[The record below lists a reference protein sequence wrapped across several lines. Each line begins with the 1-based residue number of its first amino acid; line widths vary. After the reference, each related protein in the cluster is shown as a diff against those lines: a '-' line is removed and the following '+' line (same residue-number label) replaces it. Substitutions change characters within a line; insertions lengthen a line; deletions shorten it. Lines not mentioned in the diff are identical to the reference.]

1 MLAKYQMVDRNDGC
15 RLKGF
20 WIRDMT
26 GKAVAIGAEGAFLRI
41 LAKRYTNDTDFVSAA
56 ERLAGLTASLPP
68 AQAVP
73 LTKSLTSCVPNDF
86 RR

>member
-1 MLAKYQMVDRNDGC
+1 MLAKYQMVDRNDEC

-20 WIRDMT
+20 WICDRT

-41 LAKRYTNDTDFVSAA
+41 LAKRYANDTDLVRAA
-56 ERLAGLTASLPP
+56 ERLASLTASLPS
-68 AQAVP
+68 AEAAP
-73 LTKSLTSCVPNDF
+73 LTKSRTFSAPNAS